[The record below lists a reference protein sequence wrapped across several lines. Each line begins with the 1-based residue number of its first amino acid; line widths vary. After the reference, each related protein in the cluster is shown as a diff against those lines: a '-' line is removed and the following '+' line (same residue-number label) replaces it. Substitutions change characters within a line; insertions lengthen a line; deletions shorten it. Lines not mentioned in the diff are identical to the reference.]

1 MAAAR
6 DRTAYFLSRAGRP
19 SRSVGGSCGA
29 AGAPGR
35 DGPEGL
41 GTPFEWTHGIAVS
54 TVGALSFPSPDCAA
68 PGSYAPHSGQV
79 TAPLSVR
86 LHGLQ

>member
-19 SRSVGGSCGA
+19 LRSADSSCEAVGG
-29 AGAPGR
+29 PGR
-35 DGPEGL
+35 DGPEDL
-41 GTPFEWTHGIAVS
+41 GPRFAWTHGIAVS
-54 TVGALSFPSPDCAA
+54 TVGAPSFPSPDRAA

>member
-6 DRTAYFLSRAGRP
+6 DLTAYFFRRAGRP
-19 SRSVGGSCGA
+19 FWSADRSCEAVGG
-29 AGAPGR
+29 PGR
-35 DGPEGL
+35 DGPEDL
-41 GTPFEWTHGIAVS
+41 GPPFAWSHGTAAS
-54 TVGALSFPSPDCAA
+54 TVGAPSFPPVDCAA
-68 PGSYAPHSGQV
+68 PGSYAPHSGHV

>member
-19 SRSVGGSCGA
+19 FRSAGGSCGA
-29 AGAPGR
+29 VGGPGR
-35 DGPEGL
+35 DGPEEL
-41 GTPFEWTHGIAVS
+41 GTPFERTHGIGVS
-54 TVGALSFPSPDCAA
+54 MVGAPSFPSLDCAA